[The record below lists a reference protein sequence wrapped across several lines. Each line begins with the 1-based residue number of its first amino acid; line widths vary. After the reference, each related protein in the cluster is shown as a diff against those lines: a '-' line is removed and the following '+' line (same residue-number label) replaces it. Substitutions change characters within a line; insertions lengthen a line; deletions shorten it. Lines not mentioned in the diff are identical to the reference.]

1 MMEIVAIVFL
11 MLILSGFFSGL
22 EIAFLSANKL
32 RVELD
37 SEKGAPWAKMVSD
50 YMKKPS
56 SFISTVLVGNN
67 IALVVYGIFMEE
79 LLRLHILREFLQDQ
93 SAFTTILVTTTIST
107 AIVLVFAEFIPKA
120 LFRINPNGILRILIY
135 PFRLF
140 AALLFIIV
148 QFTLLVSKVFLKLI
162 LKKEFTEETPV
173 FTKVDLDHFITESQ
187 SHKNEEELDVDTEI
201 IKNVLEFDNVLI
213 RDCMISRTALEAI
226 SIDASIAE
234 LERRF
239 IETGY
244 SKIMVYQENIDHIVG
259 YVHQIDLFRKPSD
272 IKSITH
278 DILIT
283 NESKQANEMLN
294 EFILQRRSIALVVDE
309 FGGTAGIVT
318 TEDIIE
324 EIFGEIEDEH
334 DTIKEEGQVEE
345 QLGPGEFKLSASLE
359 INYLNENYELDIPV
373 GEYDTLGG
381 FIISEHE
388 NIPTEGEVIDIS
400 PFRIEILES
409 SGNRI
414 HSVHLI
420 HYGKTD
426 E

>member
-1 MMEIVAIVFL
+1 MFELIIIV
-11 MLILSGFFSGL
+11 LITLTLSGFFSGL

-37 SEKGAPWAKMVSD
+37 SEKGAWANIVSN

-67 IALVVYGIFMEE
+67 IALVIYGIFMEE
-79 LLRLHILREFLQDQ
+79 LLRLHFLNEYLSGQ
-93 SAFTTILVTTTIST
+93 SAFTTLFLTTIIST

-120 LFRINPNGILRILIY
+120 LFRINPNWILKMLIY
-135 PFRLF
+135 PFQVF
-140 AALLFIIV
+140 SWLLYVVV
-148 QFTLLVSKVFLKLI
+148 QFTLLVSKVILKI
-162 LKKEFTEETPV
+162 VLKKEFTEETPV

-187 SHKNEEELDVDTEI
+187 SHKNIDELDVDTNI

-213 RDCMISRTALEAI
+213 RDCMIPRTELEAI
-226 SIDASIAE
+226 E
-234 LERRF
+234 LNTPIKDLEWKF

-244 SKIMVYQENIDHIVG
+244 SKILIFEKNIDHIVG
-259 YVHQIDLFRKPSD
+259 YVHQIDLFRKPENISS
-272 IKSITH
+272 IKH
-278 DILIT
+278 NILIT
-283 NESKQANEMLN
+283 TESKRANEMLN
-294 EFILQRRSIALVVDE
+294 DFIQKRKSIALVVDE

-334 DTIKEEGQVEE
+334 DDIKDEELLEEIVGQ
-345 QLGPGEFKLSASLE
+345 GEFHFSAKLE
-359 INYLNENYELDIPV
+359 TDYLNEMYDLGIPE

-388 NIPTEGEVIDIS
+388 NIPRVGEVIDIS
-400 PFRIEILES
+400 PYRITILES

-414 HSVHLI
+414 NTVHLI
-420 HYGKTD
+420 DYGQTD
-426 E
+426 G